1 MAKNPLC
8 HYDNKNKRYEMYNK
22 TLDCIEDLVIKVIKE
37 GWSRYSLMEYLMKD
51 KELGGYGYGQSYAYE
66 LIRHANNRIEEM
78 IKETAVDV
86 LSKQLVNLEQLYQ
99 KQIKKGNDKMAL
111 ETLKEINKISG
122 LYKENINH
130 TGEVSY
136 NINIGGTDGDDV

>member
-1 MAKNPLC
+1 
-8 HYDNKNKRYEMYNK
+8 
-22 TLDCIEDLVIKVIKE
+22 
-37 GWSRYSLMEYLMKD
+37 MEYLMKD